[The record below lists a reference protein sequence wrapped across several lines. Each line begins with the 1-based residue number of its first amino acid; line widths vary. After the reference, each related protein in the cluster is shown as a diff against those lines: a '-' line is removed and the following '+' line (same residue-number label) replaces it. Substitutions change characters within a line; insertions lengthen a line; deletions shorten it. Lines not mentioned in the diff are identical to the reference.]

1 MCFNHQFIRAP
12 IFFLVI
18 QWFNR
23 SIIFIYVFNITIII
37 LLFII
42 IYIITNIIII
52 IIIFIIIIII
62 IIIIVI
68 EKDVTPFVLDS
79 TLLNIYVLI
88 CTCPSLARP

>member
-1 MCFNHQFIRAP
+1 MCFNHQFIRPP

-23 SIIFIYVFNITIII
+23 SIIFIYVFNITITL

-42 IYIITNIIII
+42 IYIIIII
-52 IIIFIIIIII
+52 IIIFIVIIIII

-68 EKDVTPFVLDS
+68 EKDVTPIVLDS

-88 CTCPSLARP
+88 CTWPSLARP